1 MKIWISRLFFLSLKR
16 TEEIGFPARC
26 HRNDSRVVQLAR
38 TSPGEKNLRME
49 ICRMCAIALTR
60 TASMV
65 DATLP
70 LHFLASSRLSSKQI
84 DSRTRKA
91 SLMHNP
97 RCVSR
102 HLHGYQRPPP
112 SRPLEQP
119 SRPLSHQI
127 QLQRQQQ
134 PSSRPKSFKELVEMQ
149 KQQRE
154 MDGGSKGRL
163 FDTSIDDRRP
173 LEENSSSSAESPV
186 SDSPHTR
193 RIPSL
198 PARMANSWRKMRQ
211 SSHEIDAKIE
221 TTLKEEMPGYSL
233 AVVRAFTRSELG
245 EGGVGLT
252 VVC

>member
-1 MKIWISRLFFLSLKR
+1 
-16 TEEIGFPARC
+16 
-26 HRNDSRVVQLAR
+26 
-38 TSPGEKNLRME
+38 
-49 ICRMCAIALTR
+49 MCAIALTR

-97 RCVSR
+97 RCISR

-163 FDTSIDDRRP
+163 SDTSIDDRRP

-211 SSHEIDAKIE
+211 SGHEIDAKIE

-252 VVC
+252 FIF